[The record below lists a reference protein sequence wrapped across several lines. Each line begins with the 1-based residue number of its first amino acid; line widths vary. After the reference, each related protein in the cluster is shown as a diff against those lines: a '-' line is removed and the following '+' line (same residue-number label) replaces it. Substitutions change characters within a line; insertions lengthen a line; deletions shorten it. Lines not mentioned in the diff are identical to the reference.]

1 MDKKLRYSEKMKQIK
16 ERDTEEK
23 VYDDLHNEVKR
34 VIYDRNHMVKI
45 KN

>member
-1 MDKKLRYSEKMKQIK
+1 MQQIK
-16 ERDTEEK
+16 DRDTEEK

>member
-23 VYDDLHNEVKR
+23 VYDDLHTEVKR
-34 VIYDRNHMVKI
+34 VIYG

>member
-1 MDKKLRYSEKMKQIK
+1 MRSGIA
-16 ERDTEEK
+16 K
-23 VYDDLHNEVKR
+23 VYNDLHTEVKR